1 MKMLSRR
8 ILALAFT
15 FLFASASGLSA
26 QGTIQFLNSSLSRVK
41 YQETVGGPI
50 TDAPPGTHIG
60 VFWGLDAG
68 GGDALRGFGN
78 GTLALPTAVIGG
90 NGGIW
95 SSSAVY
101 AIPGTQEGQQ
111 IWMKIGG
118 WVNGTA
124 TSLAG
129 ATHYGESDVVNV
141 RLGPT
146 AGPGTVVW
154 QAPSGVAPDRM
165 KPFIIVPIPEPS
177 VWALGLLSLGW
188 LVIRRKGASV

>member
-1 MKMLSRR
+1 MKVLSRR

-15 FLFASASGLSA
+15 FLFASVFGLSA

-60 VFWGLDAG
+60 VFWGQDAVG
-68 GGDALRGFGN
+68 GEALRGFGN
-78 GTLALPTAVIGG
+78 GTLSLPTAVIGG

-101 AIPGTQEGQQ
+101 PISGTQEGQR

-124 TSLAG
+124 TSLGG
-129 ATHYGESDVVNV
+129 ATHYGESDIVNV
-141 RLGPT
+141 LLGPT

-154 QAPSGVAPDRM
+154 QAASGVSPDRM

-188 LVIRRKGASV
+188 LVIRRKGSLV